1 VEPRVSLVTLGVG
14 DLKRS
19 VGFYRDGL
27 GWPKSQVGGD
37 EVAFFKTGG
46 VVIALFPRTSFA
58 ADADVDVADVEHGG
72 FARFSLAHNVVEEGQ
87 VDSVLADAAQAGAT
101 IVKEAKEIFSGATGF
116 SRTPTAFCGR
126 WRGTPLSRWPRTAV
140 SSCPTRHLVAGTAD
154 FEKASSPKSGVQ
166 GQTGGPRC
174 APDPLMAS
182 ALCRLIGEVE
192 DACGERLRV
201 DELQSLLIA
210 LVLKEAAFRSL
221 RRRDGPLA

>member
-1 VEPRVSLVTLGVG
+1 VEPRVSLVTLGVS

-101 IVKEAKEIFSGATGF
+101 IVKEAQKVFFGRHGFFADPDGFLWEVAWNPSFPMATDG
-116 SRTPTAFCGR
+116 SIE
-126 WRGTPLSRWPRTAV
+126 L
-140 SSCPTRHLVAGTAD
+140 
-154 FEKASSPKSGVQ
+154 
-166 GQTGGPRC
+166 
-174 APDPLMAS
+174 PD
-182 ALCRLIGEVE
+182 
-192 DACGERLRV
+192 
-201 DELQSLLIA
+201 
-210 LVLKEAAFRSL
+210 
-221 RRRDGPLA
+221 